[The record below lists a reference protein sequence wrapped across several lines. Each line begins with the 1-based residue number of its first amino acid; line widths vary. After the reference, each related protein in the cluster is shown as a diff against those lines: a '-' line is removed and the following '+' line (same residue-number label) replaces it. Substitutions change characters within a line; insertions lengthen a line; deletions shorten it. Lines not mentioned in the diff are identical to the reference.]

1 MFWRANVGIFNE
13 LNKCFTFFY
22 TSFQLIK
29 PKLVIKALCL

>member
-13 LNKCFTFFY
+13 LHKCFTFFF

-29 PKLVIKALCL
+29 AKLVIKALYL